1 MRAFGKRPLIL
12 NMQNNDSFIGIVRDK
27 IHSALNGSVE
37 EEKKTISRKTE
48 RNMRILRKGY

>member
-27 IHSALNGSVE
+27 IHSALNGGVE
-37 EEKKTISRKTE
+37 EKKKTISRKQ
-48 RNMRILRKGY
+48 KGI

>member
-27 IHSALNGSVE
+27 IHSALNGGV
-37 EEKKTISRKTE
+37 EEKKTISRKQ
-48 RNMRILRKGY
+48 KGI

>member
-1 MRAFGKRPLIL
+1 MRALGKKPLIL

-27 IHSALNGSVE
+27 IHSALNGGV

-48 RNMRILRKGY
+48 RNMRILGRGY